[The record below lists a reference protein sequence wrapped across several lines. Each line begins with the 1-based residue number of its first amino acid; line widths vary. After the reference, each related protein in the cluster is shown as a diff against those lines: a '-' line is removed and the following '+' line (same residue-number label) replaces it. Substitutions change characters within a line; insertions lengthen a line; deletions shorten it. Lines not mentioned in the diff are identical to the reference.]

1 MFLGRVCSR
10 PRLRLRIEEADESL
24 NVLSR
29 RRKEELFANKLDTA
43 QPQAAESDL
52 IFQLTK
58 QRLNFSALAQ

>member
-1 MFLGRVCSR
+1 
-10 PRLRLRIEEADESL
+10 LRIEEADESL